1 MRVDTKPV
9 ETGIIRTSG
18 KSGEIVFQTNLH
30 YLDLGD
36 ILIHLKK
43 KKATKKHPKKKK
55 QLAAKV
61 SEHMYDSWPFQ
72 LKPQF

>member
-9 ETGIIRTSG
+9 ETDSTRTLG
-18 KSGEIVFQTNLH
+18 KSGKFMFQTNLN

-36 ILIHLKK
+36 ILIYSKNQMKKKQTKKNPVKKTLKK
-43 KKATKKHPKKKK
+43 KE

-61 SEHMYDSWPFQ
+61 SERMYDS
-72 LKPQF
+72 